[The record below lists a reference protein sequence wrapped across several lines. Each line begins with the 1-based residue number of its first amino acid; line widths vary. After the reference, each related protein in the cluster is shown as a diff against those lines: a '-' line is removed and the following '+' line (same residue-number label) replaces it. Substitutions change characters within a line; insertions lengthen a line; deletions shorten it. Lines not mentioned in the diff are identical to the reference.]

1 MMDDKSFVQM
11 EAIIQSMTLKERQ
24 FPALINGSRKK
35 RIAAGSGNKIQD
47 VNKLLKQFTQM
58 QKMMKRFKG
67 DKMMKKMAQLKGQLP
82 PELLDNLPDDD

>member
-35 RIAAGSGNKIQD
+35 RIASGSGNKIQD